1 MLYIKRIILK
11 TLFLLL
17 FLTTIISCT
26 TTKIIEVP
34 IETIK
39 TEYIE
44 QVKYDSIYS
53 KDSIYI
59 MQKGDT
65 IYNNKVQYL
74 YKYKY
79 LRDTINITDTIPK
92 IITVKDTQYINQ
104 LYAWQKIL
112 IVIGIGFILYWIIKL
127 VIYIKSKFNMML
139 KKWFGIAHFNKS
151 YKMKRE

>member
-1 MLYIKRIILK
+1 MLYIKRLILK

-26 TTKIIEVP
+26 TTKIVEVP
-34 IETIK
+34 VETIK

-59 MQKGDT
+59 IQKGDT

-92 IITVKDTQYINQ
+92 IVTVKDTQYINQ
-104 LYAWQKIL
+104 LYTWQKIL
-112 IVIGIGFILYWIIKL
+112 IVIGIGFIFYWIIKL
-127 VIYIKSKFNMML
+127 VIYIKSKFN
-139 KKWFGIAHFNKS
+139 I
-151 YKMKRE
+151 

>member
-1 MLYIKRIILK
+1 MLYIKRLILK

-26 TTKIIEVP
+26 TTKIVEVP
-34 IETIK
+34 VETIK

-59 MQKGDT
+59 IQKGDT

-79 LRDTINITDTIPK
+79 LRDTINIINTIPK
-92 IITVKDTQYINQ
+92 IVTVKDTQCINQ
-104 LYAWQKIL
+104 LYTWQKIL
-112 IVIGIGFILYWIIKL
+112 ISIGIGFILYWIVKL
-127 VIYIKSKFNMML
+127 VIYIKSKFN
-139 KKWFGIAHFNKS
+139 I
-151 YKMKRE
+151 

>member
-11 TLFLLL
+11 ILFFLL
-17 FLTTIISCT
+17 FLTIVISCKT
-26 TTKIIEVP
+26 TTKVVEIPV
-34 IETIK
+34 ETIK

-44 QVKYDSIYS
+44 QIKYDSIYH

-65 IYNNKVQYL
+65 IYNNKIQYL

-92 IITVKDTQYINQ
+92 IVTVKDTQYINK
-104 LYAWQKIL
+104 LYTWQKLL
-112 IVIGIGFILYWIIKL
+112 ITVGIGFVLYWIVRL
-127 VIYIKSKFNMML
+127 VIYIKTKFN
-139 KKWFGIAHFNKS
+139 I
-151 YKMKRE
+151 

>member
-1 MLYIKRIILK
+1 MLYIKRLILK

-26 TTKIIEVP
+26 TTKIVEVP
-34 IETIK
+34 VETIK

-79 LRDTINITDTIPK
+79 LRDTVNITDTIPK
-92 IITVKDTQYINQ
+92 IVTVKDTQYINQ
-104 LYAWQKIL
+104 LYNWQKLL

-127 VIYIKSKFNMML
+127 VIYIKSKFN
-139 KKWFGIAHFNKS
+139 I
-151 YKMKRE
+151 

>member
-1 MLYIKRIILK
+1 MLYIKKLILK

-17 FLTTIISCT
+17 FLTTIVSCT
-26 TTKIIEVP
+26 TTKIVEVP

-53 KDSIYI
+53 RDSIYI
-59 MQKGDT
+59 IQKGDT

-92 IITVKDTQYINQ
+92 IITIKDTQYINQ
-104 LYAWQKIL
+104 LYTWQKLL

-127 VIYIKSKFNMML
+127 VIYIKSKFN
-139 KKWFGIAHFNKS
+139 I
-151 YKMKRE
+151 

>member
-1 MLYIKRIILK
+1 MLYIKRLILK

-26 TTKIIEVP
+26 TTKIVEVP
-34 IETIK
+34 VETIK

-92 IITVKDTQYINQ
+92 IVTVKDTQYINQ
-104 LYAWQKIL
+104 LYTWQKIL

-127 VIYIKSKFNMML
+127 VIYIKNKFN
-139 KKWFGIAHFNKS
+139 I
-151 YKMKRE
+151 

>member
-26 TTKIIEVP
+26 STKIVEVP
-34 IETIK
+34 VETIK

-92 IITVKDTQYINQ
+92 IVTVKDTQYVNQ
-104 LYAWQKIL
+104 LYTWQKIL

-127 VIYIKSKFNMML
+127 VIYIKSKFN
-139 KKWFGIAHFNKS
+139 I
-151 YKMKRE
+151 

>member
-1 MLYIKRIILK
+1 MLYIKRLILK

-17 FLTTIISCT
+17 FLTTIISCKT
-26 TTKIIEVP
+26 TTKIVEVP
-34 IETIK
+34 VETIK

-53 KDSIYI
+53 KDSVYI

-92 IITVKDTQYINQ
+92 IVTVKDTQYINQ
-104 LYAWQKIL
+104 LYTWQKLL

-127 VIYIKSKFNMML
+127 VIYIKSKFN
-139 KKWFGIAHFNKS
+139 I
-151 YKMKRE
+151 

>member
-1 MLYIKRIILK
+1 MLYIKRLILK

-17 FLTTIISCT
+17 FLTIIISCT
-26 TTKIIEVP
+26 TTKIVEVP
-34 IETIK
+34 VETIK

-92 IITVKDTQYINQ
+92 IVTVKDTQYVNQ
-104 LYAWQKIL
+104 LYTWQKLL

-127 VIYIKSKFNMML
+127 VIYIKSKFN
-139 KKWFGIAHFNKS
+139 I
-151 YKMKRE
+151 

>member
-1 MLYIKRIILK
+1 MLYIKRLILK

-26 TTKIIEVP
+26 TTKIVEVP
-34 IETIK
+34 VETIK

-104 LYAWQKIL
+104 LYTWQKIL
-112 IVIGIGFILYWIIKL
+112 IIIGIGFILYWIVKL
-127 VIYIKSKFNMML
+127 VIYIKSKFN
-139 KKWFGIAHFNKS
+139 I
-151 YKMKRE
+151 

>member
-1 MLYIKRIILK
+1 MLYIKKLTLK

-26 TTKIIEVP
+26 TTKIVEVP
-34 IETIK
+34 VETIK

-92 IITVKDTQYINQ
+92 IVTVKDTQYVNQ
-104 LYAWQKIL
+104 LYTWQKIL

-127 VIYIKSKFNMML
+127 VIYIKSKFN
-139 KKWFGIAHFNKS
+139 I
-151 YKMKRE
+151 

>member
-11 TLFLLL
+11 ILFFLL
-17 FLTTIISCT
+17 FLTIVISCKT
-26 TTKIIEVP
+26 TTKVVEIPV
-34 IETIK
+34 ETIK

-44 QVKYDSIYS
+44 QIKYDSIYH

-79 LRDTINITDTIPK
+79 LRDTINVTDTIPT
-92 IITVKDTQYINQ
+92 IVTVKDTQYINK
-104 LYAWQKIL
+104 LYTWQKLL
-112 IVIGIGFILYWIIKL
+112 ITIGIGFVLYWIVRL
-127 VIYIKSKFNMML
+127 VIYIKTKFN
-139 KKWFGIAHFNKS
+139 I
-151 YKMKRE
+151 

>member
-1 MLYIKRIILK
+1 MLYIKRLTLK

-17 FLTTIISCT
+17 FLTTIVSCT
-26 TTKIIEVP
+26 TTKIVEVP
-34 IETIK
+34 VETIK

-92 IITVKDTQYINQ
+92 IVTVKDTQYVNQ
-104 LYAWQKIL
+104 LYTWQKL
-112 IVIGIGFILYWIIKL
+112 LMVIGIGFILYWIIKL
-127 VIYIKSKFNMML
+127 VIYIKSKFN
-139 KKWFGIAHFNKS
+139 I
-151 YKMKRE
+151 

>member
-1 MLYIKRIILK
+1 MLYTKRIILK
-11 TLFLLL
+11 MLFFLL
-17 FLTTIISCT
+17 FLTIVISCKT
-26 TTKIIEVP
+26 TTKVVEIPV
-34 IETIK
+34 ETIK

-44 QVKYDSIYS
+44 QIKYDSIYH

-104 LYAWQKIL
+104 LYAWQKL
-112 IVIGIGFILYWIIKL
+112 FIVIGIGFILYWIIKL
-127 VIYIKSKFNMML
+127 VIYIKDKFN
-139 KKWFGIAHFNKS
+139 I
-151 YKMKRE
+151 

>member
-1 MLYIKRIILK
+1 MLYIKKIILK

-26 TTKIIEVP
+26 TTKIVEVP
-34 IETIK
+34 VETIK

-65 IYNNKVQYL
+65 IYNNKIQYL

-79 LRDTINITDTIPK
+79 LRDTVNITDTIPK
-92 IITVKDTQYINQ
+92 IVTIKDVQYINQ
-104 LYAWQKIL
+104 LYTWQKIL
-112 IVIGIGFILYWIIKL
+112 IVIGIGVILYWVIKL
-127 VIYIKSKFNMML
+127 LI
-139 KKWFGIAHFNKS
+139 
-151 YKMKRE
+151 

>member
-1 MLYIKRIILK
+1 MLYTKRIILK
-11 TLFLLL
+11 TLFFL
-17 FLTTIISCT
+17 FFLIIVISCKT
-26 TTKIIEVP
+26 TTKVVEIPV
-34 IETIK
+34 ETIK

-92 IITVKDTQYINQ
+92 IITVEKTQYINQ
-104 LYAWQKIL
+104 LYTWQKLL
-112 IVIGIGFILYWIIKL
+112 ITIGIGFILYWIVRL
-127 VIYIKSKFNMML
+127 VIYIKNKFN
-139 KKWFGIAHFNKS
+139 I
-151 YKMKRE
+151 

>member
-1 MLYIKRIILK
+1 MLYIKRLILK

-26 TTKIIEVP
+26 TTKVVEVP
-34 IETIK
+34 VETIK

-92 IITVKDTQYINQ
+92 IVTVKDTQYINQ
-104 LYAWQKIL
+104 LYTWQKIL
-112 IVIGIGFILYWIIKL
+112 IVIGMGFILYWIIKL
-127 VIYIKSKFNMML
+127 VIYIKSKFN
-139 KKWFGIAHFNKS
+139 I
-151 YKMKRE
+151 

>member
-1 MLYIKRIILK
+1 MLYIKRLILK

-17 FLTTIISCT
+17 FLTTIVSCT

-34 IETIK
+34 VETIK

-59 MQKGDT
+59 IQKGDT

-92 IITVKDTQYINQ
+92 IVTVKDTQYINQ
-104 LYAWQKIL
+104 LYTWQKIL

-127 VIYIKSKFNMML
+127 VIYVKSKFN
-139 KKWFGIAHFNKS
+139 I
-151 YKMKRE
+151 

>member
-1 MLYIKRIILK
+1 MLYIKRLILK

-26 TTKIIEVP
+26 TTKIVEVP

-104 LYAWQKIL
+104 LYIWQKIL

-127 VIYIKSKFNMML
+127 VIYIKSKFN
-139 KKWFGIAHFNKS
+139 I
-151 YKMKRE
+151 

>member
-1 MLYIKRIILK
+1 MLYIKKLIIK
-11 TLFLLL
+11 TIFVLL

-26 TTKIIEVP
+26 TTKIVEVP
-34 IETIK
+34 IETVK

-65 IYNNKVQYL
+65 IYNNKIQYL

-79 LRDTINITDTIPK
+79 LRDTINITDTVPK
-92 IITVKDTQYINQ
+92 IVTIKDVQYINQ
-104 LYAWQKIL
+104 LYTWQKIL
-112 IVIGIGFILYWIIKL
+112 IVIGIGVVLYWVIKL
-127 VIYIKSKFNMML
+127 LI
-139 KKWFGIAHFNKS
+139 
-151 YKMKRE
+151 

>member
-11 TLFLLL
+11 TIFLLL
-17 FLTTIISCT
+17 FLTTIVSCT
-26 TTKIIEVP
+26 TTKIVEVP

-44 QVKYDSIYS
+44 QVKYDSIYY

-65 IYNNKVQYL
+65 IYNNKIQYL

-92 IITVKDTQYINQ
+92 IVTVKDTQYINQ
-104 LYAWQKIL
+104 LYTWQKLL
-112 IVIGIGFILYWIIKL
+112 IFIGIGFILYWIIKL
-127 VIYIKSKFNMML
+127 VIYIKSKFN
-139 KKWFGIAHFNKS
+139 I
-151 YKMKRE
+151 

>member
-1 MLYIKRIILK
+1 MLYTKRIILK
-11 TLFLLL
+11 ILFFLL
-17 FLTTIISCT
+17 FLTIVISCKT
-26 TTKIIEVP
+26 TTKVVEIPV
-34 IETIK
+34 ETIK

-44 QVKYDSIYS
+44 QVKYDSIYH

-92 IITVKDTQYINQ
+92 IVTVKDTQYVNQ
-104 LYAWQKIL
+104 LYTWQKLL
-112 IVIGIGFILYWIIKL
+112 IIIGIGFILYWIIKL
-127 VIYIKSKFNMML
+127 VIYVKSKFN
-139 KKWFGIAHFNKS
+139 I
-151 YKMKRE
+151 

>member
-1 MLYIKRIILK
+1 MLYIKKLTLK

-26 TTKIIEVP
+26 TTKIVEVP
-34 IETIK
+34 VETIK

-59 MQKGDT
+59 IQKGDT
-65 IYNNKVQYL
+65 VYNNKVQYL

-79 LRDTINITDTIPK
+79 LRDTINITDTVPK
-92 IITVKDTQYINQ
+92 IVTIKDVQYINQ
-104 LYAWQKIL
+104 LYTWQKIL
-112 IVIGIGFILYWIIKL
+112 IVIGIGVILYWVIKL
-127 VIYIKSKFNMML
+127 LI
-139 KKWFGIAHFNKS
+139 
-151 YKMKRE
+151 

>member
-1 MLYIKRIILK
+1 MLYIKKLTLK
-11 TLFLLL
+11 ILFLLL
-17 FLTTIISCT
+17 FLTTIVSCT
-26 TTKIIEVP
+26 TTKIVEVP
-34 IETIK
+34 VETIK

-79 LRDTINITDTIPK
+79 LRDTINITDTIPT
-92 IITVKDTQYINQ
+92 IVTVKDTQYINK
-104 LYAWQKIL
+104 LYTWQKLL
-112 IVIGIGFILYWIIKL
+112 IAVGIGFILYWIVKL
-127 VIYIKSKFNMML
+127 IIYIKSKFN
-139 KKWFGIAHFNKS
+139 I
-151 YKMKRE
+151 

>member
-1 MLYIKRIILK
+1 MLYIKRLILK

-26 TTKIIEVP
+26 TTKIVEVP

-92 IITVKDTQYINQ
+92 IVTVKDTQYINQ
-104 LYAWQKIL
+104 LYTWQKLL

-127 VIYIKSKFNMML
+127 IIYIKSKFN
-139 KKWFGIAHFNKS
+139 I
-151 YKMKRE
+151 

>member
-1 MLYIKRIILK
+1 MLYIKKLIFK

-17 FLTTIISCT
+17 FLTTIVSCT
-26 TTKIIEVP
+26 TTKIVEVP
-34 IETIK
+34 VETIK

-65 IYNNKVQYL
+65 VYNNKVYYL

-79 LRDTINITDTIPK
+79 LRDTITITDTIPK
-92 IITVKDTQYINQ
+92 IVTVKDTQYVNQ
-104 LYAWQKIL
+104 LYTWQKLL
-112 IVIGIGFILYWIIKL
+112 IVIGIGFIFYWIIKL
-127 VIYIKSKFNMML
+127 VIYIKNKFN
-139 KKWFGIAHFNKS
+139 I
-151 YKMKRE
+151 

>member
-1 MLYIKRIILK
+1 MLYIKKLILK

-34 IETIK
+34 VETIK

-65 IYNNKVQYL
+65 IYNNRVQYL

-92 IITVKDTQYINQ
+92 IVTVKDTQYINQ
-104 LYAWQKIL
+104 LYTWQKIL

-127 VIYIKSKFNMML
+127 VIYIKSKFN
-139 KKWFGIAHFNKS
+139 I
-151 YKMKRE
+151 

>member
-1 MLYIKRIILK
+1 MLYTKRIILK
-11 TLFLLL
+11 ILFFLL
-17 FLTTIISCT
+17 FLTIVISCKT
-26 TTKIIEVP
+26 TTKVVEIPV
-34 IETIK
+34 ETIK

-44 QVKYDSIYS
+44 QVKYDSIYH

-104 LYAWQKIL
+104 LYTWQKIL
-112 IVIGIGFILYWIIKL
+112 IIIGIGFILYWIVRL
-127 VIYIKSKFNMML
+127 VIYIKNKFN
-139 KKWFGIAHFNKS
+139 I
-151 YKMKRE
+151 

>member
-26 TTKIIEVP
+26 TTKIVEVP

-92 IITVKDTQYINQ
+92 IVTVKDTQHINQ
-104 LYAWQKIL
+104 LYTWQKVL

-127 VIYIKSKFNMML
+127 VIYIKSKFN
-139 KKWFGIAHFNKS
+139 I
-151 YKMKRE
+151 